1 MKRLVMVALLL
12 AGACG
17 GAHMDDSYGRRTRA
31 ALDAN
36 IAKGDS
42 GGAIVVGDDA
52 KTILMRHRG
61 LEQTN
66 TLYKSSGMSGSGSSS
81 SSSGPGMS
89 STPSSSSKS
98 PISLDAVR

>member
-1 MKRLVMVALLL
+1 MKLSMVVLLL

-17 GAHMDDSYGRRTRA
+17 GAHMDDAYGRRVRS

-42 GGAIVVGDDA
+42 GGAIVFGDDA
-52 KTILMRHRG
+52 RTILMRHRG
-61 LEQTN
+61 LESTS
-66 TLYKSSGMSGSGSSS
+66 TLYKSSGMSGAGASS
-81 SSSGPGMS
+81 SSSGPGTS
-89 STPSSSSKS
+89 ATPSSTGKA